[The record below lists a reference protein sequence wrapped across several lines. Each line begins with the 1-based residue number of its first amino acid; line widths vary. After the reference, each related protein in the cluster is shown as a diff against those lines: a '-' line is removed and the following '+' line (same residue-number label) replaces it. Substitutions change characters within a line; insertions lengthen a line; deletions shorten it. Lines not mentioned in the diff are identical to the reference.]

1 MQLIITNQIK
11 KSVDNTSLMMAGE
24 FNFSPKT
31 MLNKRLIFDT
41 TIVDKETIMDK
52 IIEGLNDTYLDNDKY
67 WIEHEPGSNYFTLR
81 LEDGR

>member
-52 IIEGLNDTYLDNDKY
+52 IIEGLNNTYLDNDKY